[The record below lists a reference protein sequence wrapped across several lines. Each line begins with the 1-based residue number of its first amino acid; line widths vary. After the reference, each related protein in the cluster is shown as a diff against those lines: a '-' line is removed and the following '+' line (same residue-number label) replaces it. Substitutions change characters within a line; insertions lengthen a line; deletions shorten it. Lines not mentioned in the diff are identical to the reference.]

1 MNSLKNNQQLFDYD
15 YYENGVKTGI
25 SGYQNYSWMPTR
37 SIPEAIS
44 IIEKIQFNTVMDFG
58 CAKGFL
64 VHALNLLGK
73 DAIGVDI
80 SEYALNTCLPQVKDK
95 LHLIDKPLPEL
106 GLKAD
111 LLIAKDVL
119 EHIPIDNLKD
129 VIDEIFTYSK
139 KWVFISVCCRKANA
153 ILPNGYN
160 AHATIESA
168 KWWREV
174 FKAYKNNTL
183 EFSE

>member
-1 MNSLKNNQQLFDYD
+1 MSLYDIYLEQAKLYRQDDKIWQGTSLIKYIPAINQIIKDKGIESILDYGCGKARHHPKEWNATKYD
-15 YYENGVKTGI
+15 PAI
-25 SGYQNYSWMPTR
+25 PAYQNKPTD
-37 SIPEAIS
+37 
-44 IIEKIQFNTVMDFG
+44 KFD
-58 CAKGFL
+58 L
-64 VHALNLLGK
+64 V
-73 DAIGVDI
+73 
-80 SEYALNTCLPQVKDK
+80 
-95 LHLIDKPLPEL
+95 
-106 GLKAD
+106 
-111 LLIAKDVL
+111 IATDVL
-119 EHIPIDNLKD
+119 EHIPIENLKD

>member
-1 MNSLKNNQQLFDYD
+1 MSLYDIYLEQAKLYHQDDKIWQGTSLIKYIPAINQIIKDKGIESILDYGCGKAKHHPKEWNATKYD
-15 YYENGVKTGI
+15 PAI
-25 SGYQNYSWMPTR
+25 PAYQNKPTD
-37 SIPEAIS
+37 
-44 IIEKIQFNTVMDFG
+44 KFD
-58 CAKGFL
+58 L
-64 VHALNLLGK
+64 V
-73 DAIGVDI
+73 
-80 SEYALNTCLPQVKDK
+80 
-95 LHLIDKPLPEL
+95 
-106 GLKAD
+106 
-111 LLIAKDVL
+111 IATDVL